1 MAWISPAEDEKPV
14 RWVGSSR
21 EDHREFPDEVQNDL
35 GAALS
40 AAQFGGKA
48 ERAKP
53 WKGTGSGVFE
63 VVDDYRSDTYRV
75 VYTVRF
81 PKAVYVLHVFQKKSP
96 KGIETDRRDI
106 EMVERRLKMARKM
119 DEAS

>member
-63 VVDDYRSDTYRV
+63 VVDDYRSILTGLCTR
-75 VYTVRF
+75 TV
-81 PKAVYVLHVFQKKSP
+81 SE
-96 KGIETDRRDI
+96 G
-106 EMVERRLKMARKM
+106 RLCPARLS
-119 DEAS
+119 EEIPQRG